1 MEEQIIKQILEKIS
15 IKNDI
20 KDESISFSDKRYRAF
35 ELDKKNFHGIGSAIT
50 DKKIAF
56 IDGGNADILNLGDL
70 SLQLVRV
77 YYNIFHKN
85 KKIESKRHDFY
96 VLVQT
101 IGKED
106 KIEYSVEI
114 SPNNL
119 LGSLM
124 FDSFDDTLSEGKHR
138 VNISKIGEA
147 VRRFLE
153 LHLAKVVVDRLDKG
167 DIIVLDGSLEASM
180 TNEVDFFDG
189 LFQKA
194 LEKDIIISGLSKSCT
209 LLTDKGNS
217 VLSVL
222 KAISPAGCWYYY
234 PAAEIN
240 SEEHQADLFFAR
252 LNENSK
258 YIFKVDIFKKNSYS
272 PDEVFSLLKDNSKD
286 PVFLGY
292 PYGLIDADKF
302 ARVSNNEKE
311 YLKTM
316 LMVRLKRED
325 LGDRSVD
332 AHSVLDS
339 IG

>member
-1 MEEQIIKQILEKIS
+1 MEDSIIRQILEKIS

-20 KDESISFSDKRYRAF
+20 KGESISFSDRRYKAF
-35 ELDKKNFHGIGSAIT
+35 ELDKKNFHGIERAMT
-50 DKKIAF
+50 DRKIAF
-56 IDGGNADILNLGDL
+56 VDGGNADILNLGDL

-77 YYNIFHKN
+77 YYNIFHKS
-85 KKIESKRHDFY
+85 KKIDSKRLDFH
-96 VLVQT
+96 VLVQAT
-101 IGKED
+101 GKDD
-106 KIEYSVEI
+106 KIGYSVEI

-124 FDSFDDTLSEGKHR
+124 FDSFDNTLSEGKHR
-138 VNISKIGEA
+138 IKVSRIGEA

-153 LHLAKVVVDRLDKG
+153 LDLAKIVVDRLDKG

-180 TNEVDFFDG
+180 TNEADFFDG

-194 LEKDIIISGLSKSCT
+194 LEKGIIISGLSKACT
-209 LLTDKGNS
+209 LLTNKGNS

-234 PAAEIN
+234 PAADIN

-252 LNENSK
+252 LDRNSR
-258 YIFKVDIFKKNSYS
+258 YIFKVEIFKENSYS
-272 PDEVFSLLKDNSKD
+272 PDEVFSLLKENSKD

-292 PYGLIDADKF
+292 PYGLIDADRF

-325 LGDRSVD
+325 LEEKSVD
-332 AHSVLDS
+332 AHKVLDS
-339 IG
+339 IS